1 MPALAI
7 RQNATRAGCQRHP
20 NPHPASHISSHL
32 HIFDHQYRQMEVL
45 NLNVVLEPVEGPMI
59 HHVIVVPNEKAETI
73 MNAKGPTRILCSIKG
88 SAEFTCALNP
98 RHGRY
103 VIMASKQLIK
113 QHKLETGVPFGISI
127 RTDPHN
133 GLELPEEL
141 AEVLA
146 QDDYGYQ
153 VFEKLND
160 GHKRGFIYYIRQAR
174 SVDSRIKRSLEII
187 EKIKVRYS

>member
-1 MPALAI
+1 
-7 RQNATRAGCQRHP
+7 
-20 NPHPASHISSHL
+20 
-32 HIFDHQYRQMEVL
+32 MEVL

-59 HHVIVVPNEKAETI
+59 HHVIVVPNEKAEPI
-73 MNAKGPTRILCSIKG
+73 MNGKGPARILCSIKKQ
-88 SAEFTCALNP
+88 AEFPCALNP

-113 QHKLETGVPFGISI
+113 QHQLETGVPFEISI
-127 RTDPHN
+127 RIDPHN

-146 QDDYGYQ
+146 QDDHGYH

-160 GHKRGFIYYIRQAR
+160 GHKRGLIYYIRQAR

-187 EKIKVRYS
+187 EKMKVRYP